1 MEFENLTEEER
12 ILYSEIEYLIIMWS
26 NDGTKTAGTLTRQ
39 IMDLLIKKDS
49 KQNNMSVLK
58 ENFGTIYDIIQE
70 LKNVGVDGETMGYIL
85 DQVGMEHQMLRQLM
99 LTLPIEEIENLIEE
113 RKELK

>member
-1 MEFENLTEEER
+1 MENNEE
-12 ILYSEIEYLIIMWS
+12 ITLYSEIEYLIIMWR
-26 NDGTKTAGTLTRQ
+26 NDGTKTAGSLTRE

-49 KQNNMSVLK
+49 KQKINNMSVLK
-58 ENFGTIYDIIQE
+58 LNFGTVYDIIQE

-85 DQVGMEHQMLRQLM
+85 GQVGMEHQMLRQLM